1 MPFDVYNMEKH
12 EMKTVYHEKE
22 LVEAI
27 QNTISYYRERLE
39 SAAKTK
45 DELREE
51 IRQEYNNEIEQLKRK
66 LKFSYY
72 RFGSEEE
79 QNEYNKF
86 CEEHRNCRS
95 TAINKGRIPYIIP
108 TYTGIGINSV
118 VVCPVCKELKDIT
131 DYSIW

>member
-1 MPFDVYNMEKH
+1 MPFDVYDIEKH

-22 LVEAI
+22 LIEAI

-51 IRQEYNNEIEQLKRK
+51 IRQEYSNEIEQLKRK
-66 LKFSYY
+66 LSFSYY
-72 RFGSEEE
+72 QFGSEKEH
-79 QNEYNKF
+79 NEYNKF

-95 TAINKGRIPYIIP
+95 TKNNEGRIPYIIP
-108 TYTGIGINSV
+108 TYTYIGINSV
-118 VVCPVCKELKDIT
+118 VVCPICKELKDIT